1 MMKDLLISLLQT
13 ISAKLKDKD
22 CVISDDVALDLI
34 ALGEKLVED
43 NNPISKTEASDL
55 LHCSTKTVER
65 LVAEG
70 LLHKGRKRPGHSTLY
85 WKRADITECK
95 RTLKKLG
102 RKLGDK

>member
-13 ISAKLKDKD
+13 IIAKLKDKD

-85 WKRADITECK
+85 WKLADITECK

>member
-13 ISAKLKDKD
+13 IIAKLKDKD

-34 ALGEKLVED
+34 ALGEKLVKD

-65 LVAEG
+65 LVADG
-70 LLHKGRKRPGHSTLY
+70 LLHKGRKRTWHSTLY
-85 WKRADITECK
+85 WKRADIAERK
-95 RTLKKLG
+95 RALKKLW

>member
-13 ISAKLKDKD
+13 IIAKLKDKD

-43 NNPISKTEASDL
+43 NNPISKTEAFDL

-65 LVAEG
+65 IVAEG
-70 LLHKGRKRPGHSTLY
+70 ILHKGRKRPCALYTLLEACRHSGVQTRF
-85 WKRADITECK
+85 KEARA
-95 RTLKKLG
+95 
-102 RKLGDK
+102 

>member
-13 ISAKLKDKD
+13 IIAKLKDKD

-34 ALGEKLVED
+34 AFGEKLVED

-70 LLHKGRKRPGHSTLY
+70 LLHKGRKSPGHSTLY
-85 WKRADITECK
+85 WKRADITERK